1 MTIIDFLVM
10 FKMSYV
16 GIEGDALK
24 QKHAKKQDL
33 QHFDQSVSGSNVV
46 FCELMSH
53 MKAF

>member
-1 MTIIDFLVM
+1 MTIIDFSVM

-24 QKHAKKQDL
+24 NMQKKQDL

-46 FCELMSH
+46 FCALMSH